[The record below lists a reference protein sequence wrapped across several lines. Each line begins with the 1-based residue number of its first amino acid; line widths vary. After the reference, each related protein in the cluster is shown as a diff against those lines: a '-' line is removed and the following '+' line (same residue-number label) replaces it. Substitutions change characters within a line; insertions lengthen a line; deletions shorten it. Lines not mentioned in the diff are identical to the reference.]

1 VRNSKPKIAIIL
13 DDWGY
18 NTENF
23 AYLESIN
30 YPLAISVFPAHA
42 YSKEA
47 AVIANK
53 NRKLVM
59 LHLPME
65 PKRKLPLEKETIM
78 VSMSEGEIKFI
89 LDEIFSNIPF
99 VIGVNNHQGSLATTD
114 KRTMDIVM
122 KILKEKNVFYID
134 SLTDSKSIAFKTAR
148 EINLLTNKR
157 DVFID
162 NKKEIEYNEGQIG
175 QLKKVAKKKGYAIG
189 VGHDD
194 PVTLQALQKNM
205 PILEMEGYEFVYVTE
220 LLL

>member
-1 VRNSKPKIAIIL
+1 
-13 DDWGY
+13 
-18 NTENF
+18 
-23 AYLESIN
+23 
-30 YPLAISVFPAHA
+30 
-42 YSKEA
+42 
-47 AVIANK
+47 
-53 NRKLVM
+53 M